1 MVDTN
6 YIAANQNNVP
16 IPGLDPNILCR
27 YKWVEVLARIA
38 QSKYMLTNKICSY
51 MPDAVEK
58 LFQEVLLKNY

>member
-1 MVDTN
+1 M
-6 YIAANQNNVP
+6 
-16 IPGLDPNILCR
+16 DPSILCR
-27 YKWVEVLARIA
+27 YKWLEVLARIA